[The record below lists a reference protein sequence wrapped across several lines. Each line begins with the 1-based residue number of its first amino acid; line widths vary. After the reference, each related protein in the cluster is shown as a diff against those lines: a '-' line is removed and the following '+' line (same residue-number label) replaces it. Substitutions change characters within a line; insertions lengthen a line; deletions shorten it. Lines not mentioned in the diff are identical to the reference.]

1 MREERMRSPRYIT
14 SDPAIVPA
22 QSEGG
27 LATRIRSWTSTTLVP
42 GAIIL
47 ANEALILAYGIF
59 RH

>member
-1 MREERMRSPRYIT
+1 MRSPRHIT

-22 QSEGG
+22 ESAGG
-27 LATRIRSWTSTTLVP
+27 LAIRIRSWTSTTLLP

>member
-1 MREERMRSPRYIT
+1 MRSPRHIT
-14 SDPAIVPA
+14 SAPAIVPA
-22 QSEGG
+22 ESAGG
-27 LATRIRSWTSTTLVP
+27 LAIRIRSWTSTTLLP